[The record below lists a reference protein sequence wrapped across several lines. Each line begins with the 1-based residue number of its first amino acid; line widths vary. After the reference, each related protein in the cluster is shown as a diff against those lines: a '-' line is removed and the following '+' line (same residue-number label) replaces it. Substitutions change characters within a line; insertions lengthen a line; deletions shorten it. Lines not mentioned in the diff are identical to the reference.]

1 MADYHHGFARLQRF
15 ASPHNLLDQRS
26 STGAVQ
32 HLCQTGLQPRAF
44 AGRENHNGEI
54 IVGHSF
60 EPFCGSGGYFATEGC
75 SRRSES
81 LISGGDGGEGGQVG
95 FAFGEGR
102 FARRDGPERGVIQE
116 AADKLGMQRMAGLM
130 GFDAGQ
136 QRQAR

>member
-1 MADYHHGFARLQRF
+1 MTGAVLRPLQHGERPARRDNRCDLFRLVADYHHGFARLQRF

-60 EPFCGSGGYFATEGC
+60 ETFCGSGGYFATEGC
-75 SRRSES
+75 LRRGES
-81 LISGGDGGEGGQVG
+81 LISSGHGREGG
-95 FAFGEGR
+95 
-102 FARRDGPERGVIQE
+102 
-116 AADKLGMQRMAGLM
+116 
-130 GFDAGQ
+130 
-136 QRQAR
+136 